1 MKKILG
7 ILAAGLVLSGVVN
20 TAIAVE
26 VRGVASC
33 GTWIQEQKADDSHIS
48 QLWLLGFMSG
58 LATGLE
64 RNLLDKTDNPSIF
77 LWMDNYCKANPLKDV
92 YDGGVDLSVE
102 LTKRK
107 NIK

>member
-7 ILAAGLVLSGVVN
+7 MLALGLMLSGAVN
-20 TAIAVE
+20 KASAVE

-64 RNLLDKTDNPSIF
+64 KDLLNKTDSPSIF

-92 YDGGVDLSVE
+92 YDGGVALSFE

-107 NIK
+107 KIK